1 MQTREPTWY
10 LKRLCPVCEQG
21 TCLVLIACPTC
32 ARLAVQCEE
41 EGTRFLD
48 PHVLPTDVP
57 VPPDDMPCPCGNTIL
72 RDYVPAT
79 DQQILKAGF
88 TAADYE

>member
-1 MQTREPTWY
+1 
-10 LKRLCPVCEQG
+10 
-21 TCLVLIACPTC
+21 
-32 ARLAVQCEE
+32 
-41 EGTRFLD
+41 
-48 PHVLPTDVP
+48 
-57 VPPDDMPCPCGNTIL
+57 MPCPCGNTIL